1 MELCGSNVK
10 KFLIFQ
16 ETELFYISGNRN
28 PKKLLIFEEL
38 TFQAQEI
45 KKIHPKKIL
54 IFQEMETKKKCIMFS
69 QYFLIFSF
77 ISKNGNKEKK
87 PSYFGK
93 RYFFIFRILVHC
105 VPETYLEHCQRF
117 TMERPAK
124 IATQRTFLYSWKG
137 SFLA

>member
-1 MELCGSNVK
+1 MFLHFREVELCGSNVK

-93 RYFFIFRILVHC
+93 RYFFIFRKKYIQNPGIFRNL
-105 VPETYLEHCQRF
+105 TYLEL
-117 TMERPAK
+117 EVYSESWY
-124 IATQRTFLYSWKG
+124 IAYPKHI
-137 SFLA
+137 